1 MVHEPQE
8 AWQSASEQVSQE
20 RYHLKV
26 LQLPVISVGAGGVAA
41 CGALKIAASRMLSAA
56 GADVSGRTAARAT
69 SAAENPTSKAAQMT
83 ILFNMIYPLVSEIP
97 APIDVSP

>member
-26 LQLPVISVGAGGVAA
+26 LQLPDISVGAGVVAA
-41 CGALKIAASRMLSAA
+41 CGALKIAASRALSAA
-56 GADVSGRTAARAT
+56 GADGSGRTPARAT
-69 SAAENPTSKAAQMT
+69 SAAENPTSKTAQRT
-83 ILFNMIYPLVSEIP
+83 ILFNIIYSLVSEIT
-97 APIDVSP
+97 APIDESQ

>member
-26 LQLPVISVGAGGVAA
+26 LQLPDAAVGAGGVAA
-41 CGALKIAASRMLSAA
+41 SGTLKIAASRTLSVA
-56 GADVSGRTAARAT
+56 GADGFGRTPARAT
-69 SAAENPTSKAAQMT
+69 SATENPTSKAAHMT
-83 ILFNMIYPLVSEIP
+83 ILFNMIYPLVSEIA
-97 APIDVSP
+97 APIDVSL